1 MSLSTRL
8 LTIAIQTAG
17 ARLLSMPSAWWSPL
31 APKRPVVDGQQL
43 SPRLHVVATLGKRE
57 LLARRPPSPATRARF
72 DALTRIAGGIDH
84 TDVAVTIIRLSSP
97 AGPLSARLYEPAEL
111 RRPCGLL
118 VYVHGGGWHLG
129 SAAGFDAPARL
140 LAARGRVAVL
150 SVDYRLAPE
159 HPFPAAFDDVLAAY
173 RFAVDHAPD
182 WSVDSTRIA
191 IGGDSAGGNLAAAI
205 ALHLGADS
213 RYRPALAVLLYPVVD
228 TSMDDYRSS
237 DLFTVPLDRGCV
249 ERALTWYLPDPHTAL
264 DPRVCVLHAPNASLM
279 PDTHIATAGMDVLRD
294 QGEALAHRLDDLAV
308 PVSLERYDNLP
319 HGFATMLADP
329 DARAATEDIADAV
342 RARIGEA

>member
-1 MSLSTRL
+1 MSVSTSI
-8 LTIAIQTAG
+8 LTTAIQTVG
-17 ARLLSMPSAWWSPL
+17 ARVLSTPSAWWSLL
-31 APKRPVVDGQQL
+31 APERPVLDGQQL
-43 SPRLHVVATLGKRE
+43 SPRLHVLATLGKRE
-57 LLARRPPSPATRARF
+57 LLARRRPSPATRARF
-72 DALTRIAGGIDH
+72 DVLTRIAGGIDH
-84 TDVAVTIIRLSSP
+84 TEAAVSTIQLSGP
-97 AGPLSARLYEPAEL
+97 AGPLSARLYEPTEL
-111 RRPCGLL
+111 RQPCGLL

-140 LAARGRVAVL
+140 LATRARVKVL

-159 HPFPAAFDDVLAAY
+159 HPFPAAFDDALAGY

-182 WSVDSTRIA
+182 WGVDSTRIA

-205 ALHLGADS
+205 ALQLGADS

-228 TSMDDYRSS
+228 TSMDGYRSS

-249 ERALTWYLPDPHTAL
+249 ERALAWYAPGPHTAL
-264 DPRVCVLHAPNASLM
+264 DPRVCVLRAPNVSLM
-279 PDTHIATAGMDVLRD
+279 PATHIATAGMDVLRD
-294 QGEALAHRLDDLAV
+294 QGEALARRLDDLAV

-342 RARIGEA
+342 RARIGEP